1 MSLGK
6 LYVQDDAGGFKL
18 ADDKALIKEAG
29 YAVQRCMAVGT
40 KFRRQEDIKPYLV
53 ALLGHRKYETF
64 CAGYIDNAGGL
75 LAFDEL
81 FKGNSEMVQIHPR
94 AVVKRAI
101 ELDAESL
108 FLVHNH
114 PGPGGAPRPS
124 QPDIDTTA
132 SIAMAGAI
140 LGIGVIDHYI
150 VASNEVGSLKELGAM
165 RPEVLQR
172 ALQRQFADQ
181 AK

>member
-1 MSLGK
+1 LGK

-29 YAVQRCMAVGT
+29 HAVQRCMARGT
-40 KFRRQEDIKPYLV
+40 KFRRVEDLKPYLV
-53 ALLGHRKYETF
+53 ALLGHRPYETF
-64 CAGYIDNAGGL
+64 CAGYMDNAGGL

-81 FKGNSEMVQIHPR
+81 FRGNSEMVQVHPR
-94 AVVKRAI
+94 AVIKRAI

-124 QPDIDTTA
+124 QPDIATTA

-150 VASNEVGSLKELGAM
+150 VASNECGSLKDLGAM
-165 RPEVLQR
+165 RPEVLQ
-172 ALQRQFADQ
+172 AAIKSQFKEA
-181 AK
+181 AA

>member
-1 MSLGK
+1 MGK

-29 YAVQRCMAVGT
+29 HAVQRCMARGT
-40 KFRRQEDIKPYLV
+40 KFRRVEDLKPYLV
-53 ALLGHRKYETF
+53 ALLGHRPYETF
-64 CAGYIDNAGGL
+64 CAGYMDNAGGL

-81 FKGNSEMVQIHPR
+81 FRGNSEMVQVHPR
-94 AVVKRAI
+94 AVIKRAI

-124 QPDIDTTA
+124 QPDIATTA

-150 VASNEVGSLKELGAM
+150 VASNECGSLKDLGAM
-165 RPEVLQR
+165 RPEVLQ
-172 ALQRQFADQ
+172 AAIKSQFKEA
-181 AK
+181 AA